1 MSLGFY
7 LYGILPEPLPDTL
20 AIVGLDR
27 EPIHN
32 QTIEG
37 FHFLYS
43 EAKQTKYLTSRRN
56 LLGHEKVLE
65 EAMTAGFRTLLPL
78 RFGLV
83 VKTWD
88 SVIQDLIAPY
98 QEKLQALFEK
108 LEGRREVSIKV
119 FWESKSEIEA
129 LLDLNPSLKEMRDA
143 SLGKALSMEE
153 VINIGQMIESGL
165 KFRKQEVI
173 GAFQTGLNPLA
184 EEVIESDPMTE
195 EMIYNA
201 AYLIPW
207 DREPEF
213 SDAVEAIDKTF
224 CDRLRIRYNNFTAPY
239 TFAQL
244 ESEE

>member
-7 LYGILPEPLPDTL
+7 LYGILPTPLPDTL
-20 AIVGLDR
+20 AIAGLDR
-27 EPIHN
+27 APVHN

-43 EAKQTKYLTSRRN
+43 EAKQAKYLTSRRN

-65 EAMTAGFRTLLPL
+65 EAMNAGFRTLLPL

-88 SVIQDLIAPY
+88 TVIRDLIDPY
-98 QEKLQALFEK
+98 QGKLQALFQK
-108 LEGRREVSIKV
+108 LEGRREVSVKV

-129 LLDLNPSLKEMRDA
+129 LLEENPSLKQMRDA
-143 SLGKALSMEE
+143 SLGRALSMEE
-153 VINIGQMIESGL
+153 VINIGQMIESSL
-165 KFRKQEVI
+165 KFRKQAVI
-173 GAFQTGLNPLA
+173 AAFQTGLNPLA
-184 EEVIESDPMTE
+184 EEIIESDPMTE
-195 EMIYNA
+195 EMIYNT

-224 CDRLRIRYNNFTAPY
+224 GDRLRIRYNNFTAPY

-244 ESEE
+244 ESEG

>member
-1 MSLGFY
+1 MNLGFY

-20 AIVGLDR
+20 AIAGLDR
-27 EPIHN
+27 EPVHN

>member
-20 AIVGLDR
+20 AIAGLDR
-27 EPIHN
+27 EPVHN